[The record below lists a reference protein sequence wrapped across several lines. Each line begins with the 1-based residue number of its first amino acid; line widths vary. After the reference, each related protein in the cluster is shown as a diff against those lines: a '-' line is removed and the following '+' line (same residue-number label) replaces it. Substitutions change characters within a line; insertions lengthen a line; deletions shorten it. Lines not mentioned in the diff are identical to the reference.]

1 MFFILVATTGLMWL
15 LAIGSIYVG
24 TRQEVEGVLD
34 SRLQEAAR
42 MVTSLVAGSAAMSQ
56 PENGDALQTL
66 TLPGYGRAL
75 TCQIWSLDGR
85 LVARSSGAPSVSLSD
100 IPAGFSERLIDGER
114 WRVYTIQN
122 AERGIRVLVGDRLE
136 LREHLV
142 TDLLKSLLVPLVLI
156 IPLLGALIWISL
168 SRGLKPLRSLTFELQ
183 RRSADDLDPIATGRI
198 PSEIYPVVA
207 SLNRLFGKVQE
218 ARQHEREITAFAA
231 HELRTPLAG
240 LRMQAQ
246 ISLAATDEIV
256 RKAALQQILIGVDR
270 TARLVRQ
277 LLALARLDAG
287 HDVGSGQSDVNVG
300 CMLDET
306 VGALTTANREVDVI
320 VDSALRRISL
330 TANAELLALAIRNLH
345 ENALQHASRG
355 GIVRWMAMHRE
366 TSILIAIEDDG
377 PGIPDDEL
385 PCVTHRFFR
394 GRYKS
399 NTGSGLG
406 LAIVELALSIH
417 GAVLRLS
424 NRSDRSGLRAEIVW
438 PAARGRIHSTA
449 ADLGPREVNLS
460 AALLLSAR

>member
-1 MFFILVATTGLMWL
+1 MMINSLRTRLFFILVATTGLMWL
-15 LAIGSIYVG
+15 LAIGSIYIG

-42 MVTSLVAGSAAMSQ
+42 MVTSLVAGSAAMSR

-100 IPAGFSERLIDGER
+100 IPAGFSERLIDGDR

-142 TDLLKSLLVPLVLI
+142 TDLLKGLLVPLVLI

-231 HELRTPLAG
+231 HELRTPLAD

-246 ISLAATDEIV
+246 I
-256 RKAALQQILIGVDR
+256 
-270 TARLVRQ
+270 
-277 LLALARLDAG
+277 
-287 HDVGSGQSDVNVG
+287 
-300 CMLDET
+300 
-306 VGALTTANREVDVI
+306 
-320 VDSALRRISL
+320 
-330 TANAELLALAIRNLH
+330 
-345 ENALQHASRG
+345 
-355 GIVRWMAMHRE
+355 
-366 TSILIAIEDDG
+366 
-377 PGIPDDEL
+377 
-385 PCVTHRFFR
+385 
-394 GRYKS
+394 
-399 NTGSGLG
+399 
-406 LAIVELALSIH
+406 
-417 GAVLRLS
+417 
-424 NRSDRSGLRAEIVW
+424 
-438 PAARGRIHSTA
+438 
-449 ADLGPREVNLS
+449 
-460 AALLLSAR
+460 